1 MLYTR
6 YLVPTMECLARLYG
20 GEPVWISRLRACLA
34 GKGYTEFT
42 GAYKGL
48 NLGIKLGLVRE
59 VPISRKQS
67 RYEPT
72 PVGLV
77 KGGVL
82 DAVSE
87 VFGLV
92 DGVVLGFADRLTE
105 YLLYS
110 ILVELPTL
118 ITTGN
123 PRKRGLTITCCDSY
137 NRCFTESIIPKH
149 EEVYYSMLTL
159 KFLTG
164 IQVSGLRPRD
174 YGGVYYFAKLKM
186 LRQLQKWKLA
196 PGVGVNPLITKVIM
210 LIEGKPFP

>member
-1 MLYTR
+1 MPIMLYTR

-20 GEPVWISRLRACLA
+20 GEPVPVTRLRACLA

-92 DGVVLGFADRLTE
+92 DDVVLGFADRLTE

-110 ILVELPTL
+110 ILINRITHTHYRWKPT
-118 ITTGN
+118 
-123 PRKRGLTITCCDSY
+123 
-137 NRCFTESIIPKH
+137 
-149 EEVYYSMLTL
+149 
-159 KFLTG
+159 
-164 IQVSGLRPRD
+164 
-174 YGGVYYFAKLKM
+174 
-186 LRQLQKWKLA
+186 
-196 PGVGVNPLITKVIM
+196 
-210 LIEGKPFP
+210 

>member
-1 MLYTR
+1 MLFTK
-6 YLVPTMECLARLYG
+6 YLVPTMECLARLYM

-42 GAYKGL
+42 GAYKGI

-87 VFGLV
+87 VFGFIDDVALE
-92 DGVVLGFADRLTE
+92 LADRLTE

-110 ILVELPTL
+110 ILIELPTL
-118 ITTGN
+118 IIAGN
-123 PRKRGLTITCCDSY
+123 QRKRGLTITCCDSY
-137 NRCFTESIIPKH
+137 NKCFTEAIVPNR
-149 EEVYYSMLTL
+149 EEVYYSMLII

-164 IQVSGLRPRD
+164 TPVFGLRPSD

-186 LRQLQKWKLA
+186 LRQLQRW
-196 PGVGVNPLITKVIM
+196 VGVNPLITIM
-210 LIEGKPFP
+210 LIGGKHP